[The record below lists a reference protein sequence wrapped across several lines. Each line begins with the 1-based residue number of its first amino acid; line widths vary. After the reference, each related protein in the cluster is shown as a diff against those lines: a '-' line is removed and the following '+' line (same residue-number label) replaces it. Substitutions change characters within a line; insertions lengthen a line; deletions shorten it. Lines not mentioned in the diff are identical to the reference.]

1 MSIRFFIFI
10 FLALGLGCA
19 SIDSSLANDATDQ
32 VPRIDHPL
40 SDGSWTPPAPPQPLP
55 PRQVL
60 DETEY
65 VLPAEGRSIIVQRV
79 VPPESP
85 EPVAA
90 PAAPVLSP
98 EELAA
103 ARTRMAEARD
113 KHRKPVILAFS
124 CTVYDH
130 KATLVRWMHAG
141 QRFEAWSNLD
151 WNDFAGAGSF
161 VIGTDPTR
169 HMIFL
174 GLGNVDTISPRPAKA
189 PKAPAVIIPEFPADG
204 PGFIVTHGDGTN
216 ADALKPLEEMH
227 ALHKAEGTRLHEA
240 RLTREE
246 NNRARE
252 AWLEANPPQPRDTVI
267 QFGRKGPTP

>member
-1 MSIRFFIFI
+1 MIARS
-10 FLALGLGCA
+10 FLPGL
-19 SIDSSLANDATDQ
+19 LAMAACLVARVSAQDVTNQ
-32 VPRIDHPL
+32 VPRIDHAL
-40 SDGSWTPPAPPQPLP
+40 SDGTWSPPPPPVPLP
-55 PRQVL
+55 ARQVL

-85 EPVAA
+85 EPVATPQVA
-90 PAAPVLSP
+90 PELTS

-103 ARTRMAEARD
+103 ARARMEEARD
-113 KHRKPVILAFS
+113 NHRKPVILSFS

-130 KATLVRWMHAG
+130 KVTMVRWMHDG

-151 WNDFAGAGSF
+151 WNDFSGTGSF
-161 VIGTDPTR
+161 VVGTDPTR

>member
-1 MSIRFFIFI
+1 MS
-10 FLALGLGCA
+10 
-19 SIDSSLANDATDQ
+19 
-32 VPRIDHPL
+32 
-40 SDGSWTPPAPPQPLP
+40 
-55 PRQVL
+55 
-60 DETEY
+60 
-65 VLPAEGRSIIVQRV
+65 AED
-79 VPPESP
+79 
-85 EPVAA
+85 
-90 PAAPVLSP
+90 
-98 EELAA
+98 LAA
-103 ARTRMAEARD
+103 SRARMAEARD
-113 KHRKPVILAFS
+113 NHRKPVILSFS

-130 KATLVRWMHAG
+130 KVTMVRWMHDG

-161 VIGTDPTR
+161 VVGTDPTR

-189 PKAPAVIIPEFPADG
+189 PKAPAVTIPEFPADG

-216 ADALKPLEEMH
+216 AEALKPLEEMH
-227 ALHKAEGTRLHEA
+227 ALYRAEGTRLHEA

-267 QFGRKGPTP
+267 QFGPLKNSGLPTEGRLQP